1 MGPLRTWISAAT
13 FYPNRGQMFPDLLL
27 IQVEAHAVHKHHC
40 LNLTIYHFFPRSAWP
55 LCQDPGPQ
63 GKMVLAR
70 DTDTQ
75 SFLQLPVFLFFYRA
89 TFSSVLGGKK
99 KALLNCSLFFLLTK
113 SRTPVPSPKK
123 CRIGDICL
131 PLH

>member
-1 MGPLRTWISAAT
+1 
-13 FYPNRGQMFPDLLL
+13 MFPDLLL

-99 KALLNCSLFFLLTK
+99 KPFLIVLYFFY
-113 SRTPVPSPKK
+113 
-123 CRIGDICL
+123 
-131 PLH
+131 